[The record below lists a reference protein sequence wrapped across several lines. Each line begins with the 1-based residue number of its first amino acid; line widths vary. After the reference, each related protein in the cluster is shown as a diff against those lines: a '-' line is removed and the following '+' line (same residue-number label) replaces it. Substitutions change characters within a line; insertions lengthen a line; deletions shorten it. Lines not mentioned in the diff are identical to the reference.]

1 MRTKNAYFQ
10 QGIQW
15 AMQFLPKV
23 YPGHLTKKVEKHWSI
38 GYVGLILGPQDPRG
52 LQQAVVRVESIAQ
65 YKMRSINIHQQ
76 LKS

>member
-23 YPGHLTKKVEKHWSI
+23 I
-38 GYVGLILGPQDPRG
+38 R
-52 LQQAVVRVESIAQ
+52 AA
-65 YKMRSINIHQQ
+65 
-76 LKS
+76 